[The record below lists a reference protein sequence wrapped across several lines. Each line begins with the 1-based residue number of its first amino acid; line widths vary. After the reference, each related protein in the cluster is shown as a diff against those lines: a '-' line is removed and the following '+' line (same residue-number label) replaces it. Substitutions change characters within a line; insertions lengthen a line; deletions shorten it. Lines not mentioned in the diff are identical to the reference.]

1 MKLFKNGLALCLA
14 LLLTLSLAGCG
25 QKAEEPAPQEEA
37 PVEEAPA
44 EEPAPEVVVSDHEPV
59 AEDADFAE

>member
-37 PVEEAPA
+37 PVEEAPVEEAPA
-44 EEPAPEVVVSDHEPV
+44 ET
-59 AEDADFAE
+59 AE